1 MTGKVRVMNLRPEA
15 RDITLVNGTNLR
27 LGPRIKD
34 SDRHISEPISKR
46 LLPPPVEDMVKRK
59 EIRLIEEE

>member
-1 MTGKVRVMNLRPEA
+1 MTGKVRVVNLRPEP

-34 SDRHISEPISKR
+34 NDRHISEPISKR
-46 LLPPPVEDMVKRK
+46 LLPPPVEGMIKRK
-59 EIRLIEEE
+59 EIKLVEEE